1 MITYLELADKIKDA
15 VREKAKDVPLFKKN
29 QAGAIRITAFPHCAE
44 AYAWLNGNVNLHYS
58 GLENFDF
65 EDSAI
70 CERTYP
76 IVKGGK
82 LTNDFGSR
90 ADPKRVDFYSYTAM
104 KIAYLL
110 LIKDNLDTVP
120 TTYKSSMSCRLKYD
134 KDIIARNGYGVC
146 DGAVCV
152 PIAKEPINNIL
163 CGDFDDPYDFIDLC
177 ISVSGA
183 NPEEDE
189 MCALAGLEVFEEFDP
204 DNGLFIGFGGKYE
217 D

>member
-1 MITYLELADKIKDA
+1 MVTYLELVDKIKDA
-15 VREKAKDVPLFKKN
+15 VREKAKGVPLFVKN
-29 QAGAIRITAFPHCAE
+29 QAGAIRITAIPHCVE
-44 AYAWLNGNVNLHYS
+44 AYAWLNGNVHLHYS
-58 GLENFDF
+58 GFENFDF

-104 KIAYLL
+104 KIAYLSI
-110 LIKDNLDTVP
+110 IKEDLN
-120 TTYKSSMSCRLKYD
+120 TYASSMPCRLKYD

-146 DGAVCV
+146 AGAVCA
-152 PIAKEPINNIL
+152 PIAKEPTNNIL
-163 CGDFDDPYDFIDLC
+163 CGDLDDAYAFMDLY

-183 NPEEDE
+183 NPKEDE
-189 MCALAGLEVFEEFDP
+189 ECALAGLKVFDEFDP
-204 DNGLFIGFGGKYE
+204 DNGLFIGFGGEYE